1 MVKRTKTTKNTL
13 NPLTN
18 TKRLRRP
25 THRYCVRVVCS
36 LELVRCTRVTI
47 LFHTYIIRLII
58 VHSSKLTYKH
68 PFIHAYIF
76 RYVYIHTYVCIINVQ
91 IHLCM
96 YIYLY
101 WQFNN
106 ATSKQTVVKSLPPA
120 LFMQLK
126 YIHII
131 LFESPFKIH
140 QHIVSSLSSLPIQC
154 ILFCH

>member
-1 MVKRTKTTKNTL
+1 MQLLAQKDTEIMVKRTKTTKNTL

-25 THRYCVRVVCS
+25 SHRYCVRVVCS

-76 RYVYIHTYVCIINVQ
+76 RYVYTYTYILMYVLLTYKYIYVCIFIYTGSLITQPANKQ
-91 IHLCM
+91 SSNLC
-96 YIYLY
+96 
-101 WQFNN
+101 
-106 ATSKQTVVKSLPPA
+106 LPPC
-120 LFMQLK
+120 L
-126 YIHII
+126 
-131 LFESPFKIH
+131 
-140 QHIVSSLSSLPIQC
+140 C
-154 ILFCH
+154 N